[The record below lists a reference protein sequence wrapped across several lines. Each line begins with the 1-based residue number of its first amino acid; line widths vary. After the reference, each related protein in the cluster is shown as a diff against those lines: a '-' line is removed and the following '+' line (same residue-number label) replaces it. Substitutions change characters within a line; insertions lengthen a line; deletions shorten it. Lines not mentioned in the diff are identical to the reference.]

1 MGADDEVYECE
12 GVRVIEV
19 PEKITANQLR
29 LYQLLIFS
37 PCCHAMMIYAKDD
50 VEVGVC
56 VECGEDYPT
65 VSAETDEWM

>member
-1 MGADDEVYECE
+1 M
-12 GVRVIEV
+12 RVQVDTQMDTQTDIR
-19 PEKITANQLR
+19 LR

-37 PCCHAMMIYAKDD
+37 PCCHAVMIYAKDD

>member
-19 PEKITANQLR
+19 SEMATVTRLR

-37 PCCHAMMIYAKDD
+37 PCCHAMMIYAEDD
-50 VEVGVC
+50 VEIGVC
-56 VECGEDYPT
+56 ADCGEDYTT